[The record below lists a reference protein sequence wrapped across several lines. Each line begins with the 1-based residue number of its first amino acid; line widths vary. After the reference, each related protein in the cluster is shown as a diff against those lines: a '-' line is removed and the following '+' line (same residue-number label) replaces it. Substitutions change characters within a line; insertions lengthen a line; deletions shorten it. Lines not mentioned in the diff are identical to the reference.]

1 MCKMGKGFDM
11 GKILKNIKGMTLT
24 EVIIALAVLGII
36 SVPLIA
42 VFSNSVL
49 ITQLTRNQLEVN
61 AVVQIVKVEVTQAVK
76 NGSLIK
82 DAEEPGDISKA
93 IDISPRSVGAESLYL
108 EPGNETKF
116 LHIDNSNLTGRYKY
130 KVRYMAKA
138 GAELD
143 TLQPEP
149 DTVELL
155 IMLYSA
161 GEKHLKDLKV
171 DIHY

>member
-82 DAEEPGDISKA
+82 DFEEPSDISKA

-130 KVRYMAKA
+130 KVRYMDKA
-138 GAELD
+138 GATLD